1 MKFSYGRVRKK
12 GIAYTRIQWQ
22 RDGVRKEKYFPIP
35 PNTKGV
41 PQSAKNFVK
50 AMEQEL
56 AEHGYAGN
64 LAPKDRADAITAR
77 ALLDEKG
84 IEMSLT
90 DAVKVAIEVQGTN
103 IPKLAE
109 ALEKFMAVK
118 NSEGHTPKH
127 LRGLERTV
135 GLFVA
140 LKRPVESES
149 PTGKKEETV
158 FAGKRPSEITTDDV
172 NYFLGGL
179 KSQGLS
185 QWSIQTHLRDLTTFF
200 TWCHESQEWCR
211 RNPAAHAAKQK
222 TKSEKIQ
229 IFTPEQAALLL
240 RSCDESIVAAVALQ
254 MFCPTRHTEVKR
266 LDWSAIDIGE
276 KVLSID
282 GGIAKTA
289 TRRVM
294 DIPPNALEI
303 LARVPEGQRAEETG
317 GGKRAR
323 KVMPRNY
330 YRLFDQAKIAAG
342 FLPTNKAQHD
352 LGGNLGKKLVKWPNN
367 SLRHSAISYLLAKNG
382 DIFATATSAGNAPK
396 IIQKHYLKL
405 VKPSETE
412 AYFAIGLA

>member
-64 LAPKDRADAITAR
+64 IAPKDRADAITA
-77 ALLDEKG
+77 LEYLKEKDVK
-84 IEMSLT
+84 MSLFE
-90 DAVKVAIEVQGTN
+90 AVKVAVEVQGKN
-103 IPKLAE
+103 VPVLSE
-109 ALEKFMAVK
+109 ALEKFMTVK

-140 LKRPVESES
+140 LKCSYETEF
-149 PTGKKEETV
+149 GKREII
-158 FAGKRPSEITTDDV
+158 FAEKRPSEITTDDV
-172 NYFLGGL
+172 NYFLRGL
-179 KSQGLS
+179 KNQGLS

-211 RNPAAHAAKQK
+211 RNPAIHAAKQN
-222 TKSEKIQ
+222 TKGGKIH

-240 RSCDESIVAAVALQ
+240 HSCDESIVAAVVVQ
-254 MFCPTRHTEVKR
+254 MFCTTRHAEVKN
-266 LDWSAIDIGE
+266 LKWKAIDLE
-276 KVLSID
+276 QKVLTID
-282 GGIAKTA
+282 SDIAKTK

-294 DIPPNALEI
+294 SIPDNAVRI
-303 LARVPEGQRAEETG
+303 LKKCKNREGQVLP
-317 GGKRAR
+317 K
-323 KVMPRNY
+323 NFI
-330 YRLFDQAKIAAG
+330 RLFDEAKIEAG
-342 FLPTNKAQHD
+342 FFPTNKAVRK
-352 LGGNLGKKLVKWPNN
+352 LKGKKLVKWPNN
-367 SLRHSAISYLLAKNG
+367 VLRHSAISYTLAKNG
-382 DIFATATSAGNAPK
+382 DIFKTATSAGNSPA
-396 IIQKHYLKL
+396 IVQEHYLQL
-405 VKPSETE
+405 VKPAEVETF
-412 AYFAIGLA
+412 FAITA